1 MGRMGELSK
10 PIMTPVGV
18 VYRCF
23 FDTQANALKS
33 SEWAV
38 KLFGGETSA
47 FNVIGPGRKGF
58 YEAAIRF
65 KVPQGAQ
72 CLKPR
77 KGADDEWQKS
87 PEHAYVLFDSLETP
101 IALYFHDRE
110 FVIKLKS
117 SPPLSA
123 YHAMVMDQ

>member
-1 MGRMGELSK
+1 
-10 PIMTPVGV
+10 MTPVGV
-18 VYRCF
+18 VYRSF

-58 YEAAIRF
+58 YEAAIRIT
-65 KVPQGAQ
+65 VPQGAN

-77 KGADDEWQKS
+77 KGADDEWQKT
-87 PEHAYVLFDSLETP
+87 PEHAYVLFDPLETP
-101 IALYFHDRE
+101 LALYFHNRQ
-110 FVIKLKS
+110 FLLKPKT
-117 SPPLSA
+117 SPALTA
-123 YHAMVMDQ
+123 YHLMAMEQ